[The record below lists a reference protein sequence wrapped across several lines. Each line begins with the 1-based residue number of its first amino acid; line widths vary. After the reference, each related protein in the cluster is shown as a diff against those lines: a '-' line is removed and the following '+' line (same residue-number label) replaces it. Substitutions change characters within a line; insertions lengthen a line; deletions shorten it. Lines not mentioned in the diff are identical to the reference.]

1 MEFLSTAQQECYE
14 KIKPWMH
21 ELFGSEVRLLDDMPV
36 FEVTVGSTFAF
47 VQVAPWQHDAT
58 ITARAYVVS
67 GSDLKPELLLYLL
80 RENDTMRFG
89 AFGVD
94 EAGDIVF
101 QHAIVGSTCDKNEL
115 KATVASV
122 VSIADQYDDRIVE
135 EWGGRRGLDYAANK

>member
-14 KIKPWMH
+14 KIKPWMV
-21 ELFGSEVRLLDDMPV
+21 ELFGSEVRVMDDMPV
-36 FEVTVGSTFAF
+36 FEVTIGSTFAF

-58 ITARAYVVS
+58 ITARAYVAS
-67 GSDLKPELLLYLL
+67 GADIKPELLLYLL

-101 QHAIVGSTCDKNEL
+101 QHAIVGSTCDQNEL

-135 EWGGRRGLDYAANK
+135 EWGGRRGLDYAASK